1 MFYLL
6 FFIFTSILFIIVP
19 FSKIDIK
26 IIKIKKYI
34 FPITIVIFLILLVSF
49 SESSFKSAHTGF
61 MLWANN
67 VLPALLPFF
76 ICIELIKATNFM
88 EALGKLLQPIMKPLF
103 NVPGCGAFAIVMGI
117 SSGYPVGAK
126 IVSDLRENNCCT
138 KTEGERLLSFTNTSG
153 PLFIIGS
160 VGVGMFG
167 DSKIGLLL
175 LLTHFIASILVGIL
189 FKFYKTKDEE
199 KIENNYISKNKKAF
213 KFSMLGE
220 LMSNAI
226 QNSISTLLL
235 ICGYMIFFSVLINIL
250 NSINISLYFS
260 KIIECILNILNFPK
274 EISISII
281 KGLLEVTGGI
291 SELSSFQNIDYIKL
305 LPCIAFVLGFGG
317 FSVCMQVNS
326 ILANTDLSIKPYIFG
341 KLLQGIISSILTFLI
356 IKFTNFL
363 NIEALEVIS
372 YNTSSIVESS
382 NILITSITSLILI
395 CIFINQLLKIFKNK
409 KDII

>member
-189 FKFYKTKDEE
+189 FRFYKTKDEE

-281 KGLLEVTGGI
+281 NGLLEVTGGI

>member
-1 MFYLL
+1 MFYLS

-88 EALGKLLQPIMKPLF
+88 EALGRILEPIMKPLF
-103 NVPGCGAFAIVMGI
+103 KVPGCGAFAIVMGI

-138 KTEGERLLSFTNTSG
+138 KIEGERLLAFTNTSG

-189 FKFYKTKDEE
+189 FRFYHKNDNILKN
-199 KIENNYISKNKKAF
+199 NNYIPKSKPTF
-213 KFSMLGE
+213 KLSMLGE

-226 QNSISTLLL
+226 KNSIATLLL
-235 ICGYMIFFSVLINIL
+235 ICGYMIFFSVLTNIL
-250 NSINISLYFS
+250 SNTNISFYLS
-260 KIIECILNILNFPK
+260 KSIECFFSILGFSAEMSLP
-274 EISISII
+274 II
-281 KGLLEVTGGI
+281 NGIIEVTGGI
-291 SELSSFQNIDYIKL
+291 SELSLLKNVDYIEL
-305 LPCIAFVLGFGG
+305 LPCVAFVLGFGG

-326 ILANTDLSIKPYIFG
+326 IISNTDLSIKPYILG
-341 KLLQGIISSILTFLI
+341 KFLQGIISTVLTFLI

-363 NIEALEVIS
+363 DIEALEVMS
-372 YNTSSIVESS
+372 YNSSSLVQSS
-382 NILITSITSLILI
+382 NILMTAITSLILA
-395 CIFINQLLKIFKNK
+395 CILLNQLFKLIQNK
-409 KDII
+409 KDIA